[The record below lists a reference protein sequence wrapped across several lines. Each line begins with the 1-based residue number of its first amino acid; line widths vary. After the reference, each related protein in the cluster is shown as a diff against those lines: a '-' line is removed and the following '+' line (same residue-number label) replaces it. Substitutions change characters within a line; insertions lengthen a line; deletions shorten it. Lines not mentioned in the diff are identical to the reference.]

1 MDHFGSI
8 QTPIMFYLN
17 QATDNMKHVYRL
29 SRLWCAPVMAIV
41 MVISLAMTGCQT
53 MRSPSTTLSNTILQS
68 SSSLPKVIA
77 TAPTNLPHMD
87 ASQLSGKLIFIYLT
101 GFGENRQA
109 QLIETQMDGSNPK
122 TLYKV
127 NGTIMSLS
135 ASRLGDR
142 LIFTVQAGKSY
153 PKVVI
158 LDRATLQV
166 TDVSDVSAVSGVSG
180 VSAKRTHN
188 FSGAISPDGRQLL
201 LANSQM
207 GNPEIFLTDSSGNI
221 KQQLTQQPAIDLAP
235 VWLPDGKS
243 FIFTSD
249 KAKFLQPQ
257 LYQYYFAKQQFLPL
271 NLPGKINAIARVSPS
286 GRLITYV
293 SDNSQGRLADMATK
307 QSIAINN
314 EGLAEPANFSPDGN
328 YLLYSAKNRIKIIPV
343 PTFEPLA
350 PQQSPV
356 SWTIEFADSN
366 HQPFTI
372 REPIWVIP

>member
-1 MDHFGSI
+1 
-8 QTPIMFYLN
+8 MFYLN
-17 QATDNMKHVYRL
+17 ETSNNMKHVYPL
-29 SRLWCAPVMAIV
+29 SRLWCAPVIAIV
-41 MVISLAMTGCQT
+41 MTISLAMTGCQT
-53 MRSPSTTLSNTILQS
+53 IRSPSTTLSNTTLQS
-68 SSSLPKVIA
+68 STSLPKVIA

-87 ASQLSGKLIFIYLT
+87 ANQLSGKLIFIYLT

-109 QLIETQMDGSNPK
+109 QLIETQIDGSDPK

-142 LIFTVQAGKSY
+142 LIFTVQAGNSY
-153 PKVVI
+153 PQVVI

-166 TDVSDVSAVSGVSG
+166 TEISAVSGR
-180 VSAKRTHN
+180 RTHN

-207 GNPEIFLTDSSGNI
+207 GNPEIFLTDSSGNV
-221 KQQLTQQPAIDLAP
+221 KQQLTHQPAIDLAP
-235 VWLPDGKS
+235 VWLPDGQS

-271 NLPGKINAIARVSPS
+271 NLPGKTNAIARISPT

-307 QSIAINN
+307 KSIAINN

-343 PTFEPLA
+343 PTFESLRL
-350 PQQSPV
+350 QQSPA
-356 SWTIEFADSN
+356 SWTIQFADSN

-372 REPIWVIP
+372 REPIWVTP

>member
-1 MDHFGSI
+1 
-8 QTPIMFYLN
+8 MFYLN
-17 QATDNMKHVYRL
+17 QATNNMKHVYL
-29 SRLWCAPVMAIV
+29 LPRLWCAAVMAIV
-41 MVISLAMTGCQT
+41 MAISLAMTGCQT
-53 MRSPSTTLSNTILQS
+53 MHSPSTTLSNTTLQS
-68 SSSLPKVIA
+68 STSLPKVIEA
-77 TAPTNLPHMD
+77 VPTNLPHMD
-87 ASQLSGKLIFIYLT
+87 ARQLSGKLIFIYLT

-109 QLIETQMDGSNPK
+109 QLIETQIDGSDPK

-135 ASRLGDR
+135 SSRLGDR

-166 TDVSDVSAVSGVSG
+166 TEVSAVS
-180 VSAKRTHN
+180 AKRAHN

-221 KQQLTQQPAIDLAP
+221 KQQLTHQPAIDLAP
-235 VWLPDGKS
+235 VWLPDGQS

-271 NLPGKINAIARVSPS
+271 NLPGKTNAIARISPT

-307 QSIAINN
+307 KSIAIND

-343 PTFEPLA
+343 PTFETLTL
-350 PQQSPV
+350 QQSPA
-356 SWTIEFADSN
+356 SWIIEFADSN

-372 REPIWVIP
+372 REPIWVNY

>member
-1 MDHFGSI
+1 
-8 QTPIMFYLN
+8 MFYLN
-17 QATDNMKHVYRL
+17 QATNNMKHVYL
-29 SRLWCAPVMAIV
+29 LPRLWCAAVMAIV
-41 MVISLAMTGCQT
+41 MAISLAMTGCQT
-53 MRSPSTTLSNTILQS
+53 MRSPSTTLSSNNTLQGS
-68 SSSLPKVIA
+68 TSLPKVIEA
-77 TAPTNLPHMD
+77 VPTNLPHMD
-87 ASQLSGKLIFIYLT
+87 ARQLSGKLIFIYLT

-142 LIFTVQAGKSY
+142 LIFTVQAGNSY
-153 PKVVI
+153 PQVVI

-166 TDVSDVSAVSGVSG
+166 TEISAVSGR
-180 VSAKRTHN
+180 RTHN

-207 GNPEIFLTDSSGNI
+207 GNPEIFLTDSSGNV
-221 KQQLTQQPAIDLAP
+221 KQQLTHQPAIDLAP
-235 VWLPDGKS
+235 VWLPDGQS

-271 NLPGKINAIARVSPS
+271 NLPGKTNAIARISPT

-307 QSIAINN
+307 KSIAINN

-350 PQQSPV
+350 PQQSPAN
-356 SWTIEFADSN
+356 WTVEFADSN

-372 REPIWVIP
+372 REPIWVTH

>member
-1 MDHFGSI
+1 
-8 QTPIMFYLN
+8 
-17 QATDNMKHVYRL
+17 
-29 SRLWCAPVMAIV
+29 MAIV
-41 MVISLAMTGCQT
+41 MAISLAMTGCQT
-53 MRSPSTTLSNTILQS
+53 MRSPSTTLSSTSLQS
-68 SSSLPKVIA
+68 STSLPKVIEA
-77 TAPTNLPHMD
+77 VPTNLPHMD
-87 ASQLSGKLIFIYLT
+87 ARQLSGKLIFIYLT

-109 QLIETQMDGSNPK
+109 QLIETQIDGSDPK

-142 LIFTVQAGKSY
+142 LIFTVQAGNSY
-153 PKVVI
+153 PQVVI

-166 TDVSDVSAVSGVSG
+166 TEISAVSGR
-180 VSAKRTHN
+180 RTHN

-207 GNPEIFLTDSSGNI
+207 GNPEIFLTDSSGNV
-221 KQQLTQQPAIDLAP
+221 KQQLTHQPAIDLAP
-235 VWLPDGKS
+235 VWLPDGQS

-271 NLPGKINAIARVSPS
+271 NLPGKTNAIARISPT

-293 SDNSQGRLADMATK
+293 SNNSQGRLADMATK
-307 QSIAINN
+307 KSIAIND
-314 EGLAEPANFSPDGN
+314 EGLAEPANFSSDGN

-356 SWTIEFADSN
+356 SWTIEFTDSN

>member
-1 MDHFGSI
+1 
-8 QTPIMFYLN
+8 MFCLN
-17 QATDNMKHVYRL
+17 QATNNMKHVYL
-29 SRLWCAPVMAIV
+29 LPRLWCAAVMAIV
-41 MVISLAMTGCQT
+41 MAISLAMTGCQT
-53 MRSPSTTLSNTILQS
+53 MRSPSTTLSNTTLQS
-68 SSSLPKVIA
+68 STSLPKVIEA
-77 TAPTNLPHMD
+77 VPTNLPHMD
-87 ASQLSGKLIFIYLT
+87 ARQLSGKLIFIYLT

-109 QLIETQMDGSNPK
+109 QLIETQIDGSDPK

-142 LIFTVQAGKSY
+142 LIFTVQAGNSY
-153 PKVVI
+153 PQVVI

-166 TDVSDVSAVSGVSG
+166 TEISAVSGR
-180 VSAKRTHN
+180 RTHN

-207 GNPEIFLTDSSGNI
+207 GNPEIFLTDSSGNV
-221 KQQLTQQPAIDLAP
+221 KQQLTHQPAIDLAP
-235 VWLPDGKS
+235 VWLPDGQS

-271 NLPGKINAIARVSPS
+271 NLPGKTNAIARISPT

-307 QSIAINN
+307 KSIAINN

-343 PTFEPLA
+343 PTFESLRL
-350 PQQSPV
+350 QQSPA

-372 REPIWVIP
+372 REPIWVTP

>member
-1 MDHFGSI
+1 
-8 QTPIMFYLN
+8 MFCRN
-17 QATDNMKHVYRL
+17 ETSNNMRHVYPLPRF
-29 SRLWCAPVMAIV
+29 WCAAVMAIV
-41 MVISLAMTGCQT
+41 MAISLAMTGCQT
-53 MRSPSTTLSNTILQS
+53 MRSPSTNLSSTSLQS
-68 SSSLPKVIA
+68 STSLPKVIA
-77 TAPTNLPHMD
+77 TVPTNLPHMD
-87 ASQLSGKLIFIYLT
+87 ARQLSGKLIFIYLT

-109 QLIETQMDGSNPK
+109 QLIETQIDGSNSK

-127 NGTIMSLS
+127 NGTMMSLS

-153 PKVVI
+153 PQVVI

-166 TDVSDVSAVSGVSG
+166 TEISA

-201 LANSQM
+201 LANSQL

-221 KQQLTQQPAIDLAP
+221 KQQLTHQPAIDLAP
-235 VWLPDGKS
+235 VWLPDGQS

-271 NLPGKINAIARVSPS
+271 NLPGKTNAIARISPS

-307 QSIAINN
+307 KSIAINN

-343 PTFEPLA
+343 PTFETLT

-366 HQPFTI
+366 HRPFTI
-372 REPIWVIP
+372 REPIWVTP

>member
-1 MDHFGSI
+1 
-8 QTPIMFYLN
+8 
-17 QATDNMKHVYRL
+17 
-29 SRLWCAPVMAIV
+29 
-41 MVISLAMTGCQT
+41 
-53 MRSPSTTLSNTILQS
+53 
-68 SSSLPKVIA
+68 
-77 TAPTNLPHMD
+77 
-87 ASQLSGKLIFIYLT
+87 
-101 GFGENRQA
+101 
-109 QLIETQMDGSNPK
+109 
-122 TLYKV
+122 
-127 NGTIMSLS
+127 MSLS
-135 ASRLGDR
+135 SSRLGDR

-158 LDRATLQV
+158 LDRATLQI
-166 TDVSDVSAVSGVSG
+166 TGVSA
-180 VSAKRTHN
+180 VSAKRTHS

-221 KQQLTQQPAIDLAP
+221 KQQLTHQPAIDLAP
-235 VWLPDGKS
+235 VWLPDGQS

-271 NLPGKINAIARVSPS
+271 NLPGKTNAIARVSPS
-286 GRLITYV
+286 GRLIAYV

-307 QSIAINN
+307 KSIAIND

-343 PTFEPLA
+343 PTFETLTL
-350 PQQSPV
+350 QQSPA

-372 REPIWVIP
+372 REPIWVNY

>member
-1 MDHFGSI
+1 
-8 QTPIMFYLN
+8 MFCRSL
-17 QATDNMKHVYRL
+17 ATNNMKYVYPL
-29 SRLWCAPVMAIV
+29 PRLWCAPVMAIV
-41 MVISLAMTGCQT
+41 MAISLAMTGCQT
-53 MRSPSTTLSNTILQS
+53 MHSPSTNISSTSLQS
-68 SSSLPKVIA
+68 SSSLPRVIA

-87 ASQLSGKLIFIYLT
+87 ARQLSGKLIFIYLT

-109 QLIETQMDGSNPK
+109 QLIETQIDGSDPK

-166 TDVSDVSAVSGVSG
+166 TEISGVSG
-180 VSAKRTHN
+180 VSDVSGISAKRTHN

-201 LANSQM
+201 LANSQL

-235 VWLPDGKS
+235 VWLPDGQS

-271 NLPGKINAIARVSPS
+271 NLPGKTNAIARVSPT

-293 SDNSQGRLADMATK
+293 SDNSQGRLVDMATK
-307 QSIAINN
+307 KSIAINN
-314 EGLAEPANFSPDGN
+314 EGLAEPANFSPDDN
-328 YLLYSAKNRIKIIPV
+328 YLLYSAKNRIKITPV

-350 PQQSPV
+350 PQQSPI

-366 HQPFTI
+366 HQLFTI
-372 REPIWVIP
+372 REPIWVNY

>member
-1 MDHFGSI
+1 
-8 QTPIMFYLN
+8 MFCRSL
-17 QATDNMKHVYRL
+17 ATNNMKYVYPL
-29 SRLWCAPVMAIV
+29 PRLWCAAVMAIV
-41 MVISLAMTGCQT
+41 MAISLAITGCQT
-53 MRSPSTTLSNTILQS
+53 MHSPSTTLSNTTLQS
-68 SSSLPKVIA
+68 SSSLPRVIA

-109 QLIETQMDGSNPK
+109 QLIETQIDGSNSK

-135 ASRLGDR
+135 SSRLGDR

-153 PKVVI
+153 PQVVI

-166 TDVSDVSAVSGVSG
+166 TEISA

-188 FSGAISPDGRQLL
+188 FSGTISPDGRQLL
-201 LANSQM
+201 LANSQP

-221 KQQLTQQPAIDLAP
+221 KQQLTHQPAIDLAP
-235 VWLPDGKS
+235 VWLPDGQS

-271 NLPGKINAIARVSPS
+271 NLPGKTNAIARVSPS

-307 QSIAINN
+307 KSIAIND

-343 PTFEPLA
+343 PTFETLTL
-350 PQQSPV
+350 QQSPA
-356 SWTIEFADSN
+356 SWIIEFADSN

>member
-1 MDHFGSI
+1 
-8 QTPIMFYLN
+8 MFYLN
-17 QATDNMKHVYRL
+17 QATNNMKHVYQL
-29 SRLWCAPVMAIV
+29 PRLWCAAVMA
-41 MVISLAMTGCQT
+41 ISLAMTGCQT
-53 MRSPSTTLSNTILQS
+53 MRSPSTNLSNTSLQS
-68 SSSLPKVIA
+68 STSLPKVIA
-77 TAPTNLPHMD
+77 TAPTNLPDLHIR
-87 ASQLSGKLIFIYLT
+87 QLSGKLIFIYLT

-127 NGTIMSLS
+127 SGTIMSLS

-166 TDVSDVSAVSGVSG
+166 TDVSGGSGVSG

-221 KQQLTQQPAIDLAP
+221 KQQLTHQPAIDLAP
-235 VWLPDGKS
+235 VWLPDGQS

-271 NLPGKINAIARVSPS
+271 NLPGKTNAIARVSPS
-286 GRLITYV
+286 GSLITYV
-293 SDNSQGRLADMATK
+293 SDNSQGKLADMATK
-307 QSIAINN
+307 KSIAIND

-328 YLLYSAKNRIKIIPV
+328 YLLYSAKNRLKIIPV
-343 PTFEPLA
+343 PNFETLT

-356 SWTIEFADSN
+356 SWTIQFADSN

-372 REPIWVIP
+372 REPIWVNY

>member
-1 MDHFGSI
+1 
-8 QTPIMFYLN
+8 MFCLN
-17 QATDNMKHVYRL
+17 QATDNMKHVYQL
-29 SRLWCAPVMAIV
+29 PRLWCAAVMAIV
-41 MVISLAMTGCQT
+41 MAISLAMTGCQT
-53 MRSPSTTLSNTILQS
+53 MRSPSTNISSTSLQS
-68 SSSLPKVIA
+68 STSLPKVIEA
-77 TAPTNLPHMD
+77 VPTNLPHMD
-87 ASQLSGKLIFIYLT
+87 ARQLSGKLIFIYLT

-109 QLIETQMDGSNPK
+109 QLIETQIDGSDPK

-142 LIFTVQAGKSY
+142 LIFTVQAGNSY
-153 PKVVI
+153 PQVVI

-166 TDVSDVSAVSGVSG
+166 TEISAVSGR
-180 VSAKRTHN
+180 RTHN

-207 GNPEIFLTDSSGNI
+207 GNPEIFLTDSSGNV
-221 KQQLTQQPAIDLAP
+221 KQQLTHQPAIDLAP
-235 VWLPDGKS
+235 VWLPDGQS

-271 NLPGKINAIARVSPS
+271 NLPGKTNAIARISPT

-307 QSIAINN
+307 KSIAIND

-343 PTFEPLA
+343 PTFEPLRL
-350 PQQSPV
+350 QQSPA

-372 REPIWVIP
+372 REPIWVTP

>member
-1 MDHFGSI
+1 
-8 QTPIMFYLN
+8 MFCLN
-17 QATDNMKHVYRL
+17 HATNNMKHVYPL
-29 SRLWCAPVMAIV
+29 PRLWCAAVMAIV
-41 MVISLAMTGCQT
+41 MAISLAMTGCQT
-53 MRSPSTTLSNTILQS
+53 IRSPSTTLSNTTLQS
-68 SSSLPKVIA
+68 SASLPKVIA
-77 TAPTNLPHMD
+77 TAPTNLSHMD
-87 ASQLSGKLIFIYLT
+87 ASELSGKLIFIYLT
-101 GFGENRQA
+101 GFGANRQA
-109 QLIETQMDGSNPK
+109 QLIETQIDGSDPK

-166 TDVSDVSAVSGVSG
+166 TEISG
-180 VSAKRTHN
+180 VSAKGTHN

-221 KQQLTQQPAIDLAP
+221 KQQLTHQPAIDLAP
-235 VWLPDGKS
+235 VWLPDGQS

-271 NLPGKINAIARVSPS
+271 NLPGKTNAIARVSPT

-293 SDNSQGRLADMATK
+293 SDNSQGRLVDMATK
-307 QSIAINN
+307 KSIAINN

-343 PTFEPLA
+343 PSFETLT

-356 SWTIEFADSN
+356 SWTIEFDDSN
-366 HQPFTI
+366 HRPFTI
-372 REPIWVIP
+372 REPIWVNY

>member
-1 MDHFGSI
+1 
-8 QTPIMFYLN
+8 MFYLN
-17 QATDNMKHVYRL
+17 QATNNMKHVYQL
-29 SRLWCAPVMAIV
+29 PRLWCAAVMA
-41 MVISLAMTGCQT
+41 ISLAMTGCQT
-53 MRSPSTTLSNTILQS
+53 MRSPSTTLSNTTLQS
-68 SSSLPKVIA
+68 STSLPKVIA
-77 TAPTNLPHMD
+77 TAPTNLPDLHIR
-87 ASQLSGKLIFIYLT
+87 QLSGKLIFIYLT

-109 QLIETQMDGSNPK
+109 QLIETQIDGSDPK

-135 ASRLGDR
+135 SSRLGDR

-166 TDVSDVSAVSGVSG
+166 TEISGVSG
-180 VSAKRTHN
+180 VSAVSAKRAHN

-221 KQQLTQQPAIDLAP
+221 KQQLTHQPAIDLAP
-235 VWLPDGKS
+235 VWLPDGQS

-271 NLPGKINAIARVSPS
+271 NLPGKTNAIARVSPS
-286 GRLITYV
+286 GRLMTYV
-293 SDNSQGRLADMATK
+293 SDNSQGRLTDMATK
-307 QSIAINN
+307 KSIAIND

-343 PTFEPLA
+343 PNFERLA

-356 SWTIEFADSN
+356 SWTIQFADSN
-366 HQPFTI
+366 QQLFTI
-372 REPIWVIP
+372 REPIWVNY

>member
-1 MDHFGSI
+1 
-8 QTPIMFYLN
+8 MFYLN
-17 QATDNMKHVYRL
+17 QATNNMKHVYL
-29 SRLWCAPVMAIV
+29 LPRLWCVAVMA
-41 MVISLAMTGCQT
+41 ISLAMTGCQT
-53 MRSPSTTLSNTILQS
+53 MRSPSTTLSKISLQS
-68 SSSLPKVIA
+68 STSLPKVIA

-87 ASQLSGKLIFIYLT
+87 ARQLSGKLIFIYLT

-109 QLIETQMDGSNPK
+109 QLIETRMDGSNPK

-135 ASRLGDR
+135 SSRLGDR

-166 TDVSDVSAVSGVSG
+166 TEISGVSG
-180 VSAKRTHN
+180 VSAVSPKRAHN

-201 LANSQM
+201 LANSQP

-221 KQQLTQQPAIDLAP
+221 KQQLTHQPAIDLAP
-235 VWLPDGKS
+235 VWLPDGQS

-271 NLPGKINAIARVSPS
+271 KLPGKTNAIARISPS

-307 QSIAINN
+307 KSIAINN

-343 PTFEPLA
+343 PTFETLT

-366 HQPFTI
+366 HRPFTI
-372 REPIWVIP
+372 REPIWVTP

>member
-1 MDHFGSI
+1 
-8 QTPIMFYLN
+8 MFYLN
-17 QATDNMKHVYRL
+17 ETSNNMKHVYPL
-29 SRLWCAPVMAIV
+29 SRLWCAPVIAIV
-41 MVISLAMTGCQT
+41 MTISLAMTGCQT
-53 MRSPSTTLSNTILQS
+53 IRSPSTTLSNTTLQS
-68 SSSLPKVIA
+68 STSLPKVIA

-87 ASQLSGKLIFIYLT
+87 ANQLSGKLIFIYLT

-109 QLIETQMDGSNPK
+109 QLIETQIDGSDPK

-142 LIFTVQAGKSY
+142 LIFTVQAGNSY
-153 PKVVI
+153 PQVVI

-166 TDVSDVSAVSGVSG
+166 TEISAVSGR
-180 VSAKRTHN
+180 RTHN

-207 GNPEIFLTDSSGNI
+207 GNPEIFLTDSSGNV
-221 KQQLTQQPAIDLAP
+221 KQQLTHQPAIDLAP
-235 VWLPDGKS
+235 VWLPDGQS

-271 NLPGKINAIARVSPS
+271 NLPGKTNAIARISPT

-307 QSIAINN
+307 KSIAINN

-343 PTFEPLA
+343 PTFESLRL
-350 PQQSPV
+350 QQSPA

-372 REPIWVIP
+372 REPIWVTP

>member
-1 MDHFGSI
+1 
-8 QTPIMFYLN
+8 MFCLN
-17 QATDNMKHVYRL
+17 HATNNMKHVYPL
-29 SRLWCAPVMAIV
+29 PRLWCAAVMAIV
-41 MVISLAMTGCQT
+41 MAISLAMTGCQT
-53 MRSPSTTLSNTILQS
+53 MRSPSTNLSSTSLQS
-68 SSSLPKVIA
+68 STSLPKVIA
-77 TAPTNLPHMD
+77 TAPTNLSDVH

-109 QLIETQMDGSNPK
+109 QLIETQIDGSDPE

-166 TDVSDVSAVSGVSG
+166 TEISA

-207 GNPEIFLTDSSGNI
+207 GNPEIFLTDSSGSI
-221 KQQLTQQPAIDLAP
+221 KQQLTHQPAIDLAP
-235 VWLPDGKS
+235 VWLPDGQS

-249 KAKFLQPQ
+249 KVKFLQPQ

-271 NLPGKINAIARVSPS
+271 NLPGKTNAIARVSPS

-293 SDNSQGRLADMATK
+293 SDNSQGRLVDMATK
-307 QSIAINN
+307 KSIAINN

-343 PTFEPLA
+343 PTFEPLT

-356 SWTIEFADSN
+356 SWTIQFADSN

-372 REPIWVIP
+372 REPIWVTP

>member
-1 MDHFGSI
+1 
-8 QTPIMFYLN
+8 MFYLN
-17 QATDNMKHVYRL
+17 ETSNNMKHVYL
-29 SRLWCAPVMAIV
+29 LPRLWCAAVMAIV
-41 MVISLAMTGCQT
+41 MAISLAMTGCQT
-53 MRSPSTTLSNTILQS
+53 MRSPSINLSSTSLQS
-68 SSSLPKVIA
+68 STSLPKVIA

-109 QLIETQMDGSNPK
+109 QLIETQIDGSDPK

-142 LIFTVQAGKSY
+142 LIFTVQAGNSY
-153 PKVVI
+153 PQVVI

-166 TDVSDVSAVSGVSG
+166 TEISAVSGR
-180 VSAKRTHN
+180 RTHN

-207 GNPEIFLTDSSGNI
+207 GNPEIFLTDSSGNV
-221 KQQLTQQPAIDLAP
+221 KQQLTHQPAIDLAP
-235 VWLPDGKS
+235 VWLPDGQS

-271 NLPGKINAIARVSPS
+271 NLPGKTNAIARISPS

-307 QSIAINN
+307 KSIAIND

-343 PTFEPLA
+343 PTFESLRL
-350 PQQSPV
+350 QQSPAN
-356 SWTIEFADSN
+356 WTIQFTDSN

>member
-1 MDHFGSI
+1 
-8 QTPIMFYLN
+8 MFYLN
-17 QATDNMKHVYRL
+17 ETSNNMKHVYL
-29 SRLWCAPVMAIV
+29 LPRLWCAAVMAIV
-41 MVISLAMTGCQT
+41 MAISLAMTGQT
-53 MRSPSTTLSNTILQS
+53 MRSPSTTLSSNNTLQGS
-68 SSSLPKVIA
+68 TSLPKVIEA
-77 TAPTNLPHMD
+77 VPTNLPHMD
-87 ASQLSGKLIFIYLT
+87 ARQLSGKLIFIYLT

-109 QLIETQMDGSNPK
+109 QLIETQIDGSDPK

-142 LIFTVQAGKSY
+142 LIFTVQAGNSY
-153 PKVVI
+153 PQVVI

-166 TDVSDVSAVSGVSG
+166 TDVSDVFGGAA

-221 KQQLTQQPAIDLAP
+221 KQQLTHQPAIDLAP
-235 VWLPDGKS
+235 VWLPDGQS

-271 NLPGKINAIARVSPS
+271 NLPGKTNAIARVSPR

-307 QSIAINN
+307 KSIAINN

-350 PQQSPV
+350 PQQPPV

-372 REPIWVIP
+372 REPIWVTP

>member
-1 MDHFGSI
+1 
-8 QTPIMFYLN
+8 
-17 QATDNMKHVYRL
+17 MKHVYPL
-29 SRLWCAPVMAIV
+29 LGLWCVLVMA
-41 MVISLAMTGCQT
+41 ISLAMTGCQS
-53 MRSPSTTLSNTILQS
+53 MRSPSTTLSNTSLQS
-68 SSSLPKVIA
+68 STSLPKVIA
-77 TAPTNLPHMD
+77 TAPTNLPHID
-87 ASQLSGKLIFIYLT
+87 ASHLSGKLIFIYLT

-109 QLIETQMDGSNPK
+109 QLIETQIDGSDPK

-166 TDVSDVSAVSGVSG
+166 TEISA

-221 KQQLTQQPAIDLAP
+221 KQQLTHQPAIDLAP
-235 VWLPDGKS
+235 VWLPDGQS

-271 NLPGKINAIARVSPS
+271 NLPGKTNAIARVSPS

-293 SDNSQGRLADMATK
+293 SDNSQGRLTDMATK
-307 QSIAINN
+307 KSIAINN

-343 PTFEPLA
+343 PTFEPLT

-356 SWTIEFADSN
+356 SWTIQFADSN

-372 REPIWVIP
+372 REPIWVTP

>member
-1 MDHFGSI
+1 
-8 QTPIMFYLN
+8 MFYLN
-17 QATDNMKHVYRL
+17 QATNNMKHVYPL
-29 SRLWCAPVMAIV
+29 PRLWCAAVMA
-41 MVISLAMTGCQT
+41 ISLAMTGCQT
-53 MRSPSTTLSNTILQS
+53 MHSPSTTLSNTTLQS
-68 SSSLPKVIA
+68 STSLPKVIA
-77 TAPTNLPHMD
+77 TAPTNLPQMD
-87 ASQLSGKLIFIYLT
+87 ASHLSGKLIFIYLT

-109 QLIETQMDGSNPK
+109 QLIETQMDGSDPK

-166 TDVSDVSAVSGVSG
+166 TEISA

-221 KQQLTQQPAIDLAP
+221 KQQLTHQPAIDLAP
-235 VWLPDGKS
+235 VWLPDGQS

-271 NLPGKINAIARVSPS
+271 NLPGKTNAIARVSPS

-293 SDNSQGRLADMATK
+293 SDNSQGRFADMATK
-307 QSIAINN
+307 KNIAIND

-343 PTFEPLA
+343 PTFKPLA
-350 PQQSPV
+350 SQQSPV
-356 SWTIEFADSN
+356 SWTVEFADSN

>member
-1 MDHFGSI
+1 
-8 QTPIMFYLN
+8 MFYRN
-17 QATDNMKHVYRL
+17 ETSNNMKHYHQL
-29 SRLWCAPVMAIV
+29 PRLWCAAVMA
-41 MVISLAMTGCQT
+41 ISLAMTGCQT
-53 MRSPSTTLSNTILQS
+53 MHSPSINLSSTSLQS
-68 SSSLPKVIA
+68 STSLPKVIA

-109 QLIETQMDGSNPK
+109 QLIETQIDGSDPK

-135 ASRLGDR
+135 SSRLGDR

-166 TDVSDVSAVSGVSG
+166 TDVSAVSGG
-180 VSAKRTHN
+180 AAVSAKRTHN

-221 KQQLTQQPAIDLAP
+221 KQQLTHQPAIDLAP

-257 LYQYYFAKQQFLPL
+257 LYQYYFAKQQILSL
-271 NLPGKINAIARVSPS
+271 NLPGKTNAIARVSPS

-307 QSIAINN
+307 KSIAIND

-343 PTFEPLA
+343 PTFETLTL
-350 PQQSPV
+350 QQSPA
-356 SWTIEFADSN
+356 SWIIEFADSN

-372 REPIWVIP
+372 REPIWVNY

>member
-1 MDHFGSI
+1 
-8 QTPIMFYLN
+8 MFYLN
-17 QATDNMKHVYRL
+17 QATNNMKHVYLL
-29 SRLWCAPVMAIV
+29 SRLWCAPFMAIG
-41 MVISLAMTGCQT
+41 MAISLAMTGCQT
-53 MRSPSTTLSNTILQS
+53 MRSPSTNLSNTSLQS
-68 SSSLPKVIA
+68 STSLPKVIA
-77 TAPTNLPHMD
+77 TAPTNLPDLHIR
-87 ASQLSGKLIFIYLT
+87 QLSGKLIFIYLT

-109 QLIETQMDGSNPK
+109 QLIETQIDGSDPK

-135 ASRLGDR
+135 SSRLGDR

-166 TDVSDVSAVSGVSG
+166 TEVSAVS
-180 VSAKRTHN
+180 AKRAHN

-221 KQQLTQQPAIDLAP
+221 KQQLTHQPAIDLAP
-235 VWLPDGKS
+235 VWLPDGQS

-271 NLPGKINAIARVSPS
+271 NLPGKTNAIARISPT

-293 SDNSQGRLADMATK
+293 SDNSQGRLTDMATK
-307 QSIAINN
+307 KSIAINN
-314 EGLAEPANFSPDGN
+314 AGLAEPANFSPDGN
-328 YLLYSAKNRIKIIPV
+328 YLLYSAKNRIKITPV
-343 PTFEPLA
+343 PTFERLA

-372 REPIWVIP
+372 REPIWVNY

>member
-1 MDHFGSI
+1 
-8 QTPIMFYLN
+8 MFYLN
-17 QATDNMKHVYRL
+17 ETSNNMKHVYL
-29 SRLWCAPVMAIV
+29 LPRLWCAAVMAIV
-41 MVISLAMTGCQT
+41 MAISLAMTGCQT
-53 MRSPSTTLSNTILQS
+53 MHSPSTNISSTSLQS
-68 SSSLPKVIA
+68 STSLPKVIA

-109 QLIETQMDGSNPK
+109 QLIETQIDGSDPK

-142 LIFTVQAGKSY
+142 LIFTVQAGNSY
-153 PKVVI
+153 PQVVI

-166 TDVSDVSAVSGVSG
+166 TEISAVSGR
-180 VSAKRTHN
+180 RTHN

-221 KQQLTQQPAIDLAP
+221 KQQLTHQPAIDLAP
-235 VWLPDGKS
+235 VWLPDGQS

-257 LYQYYFAKQQFLPL
+257 LYQYHFAKQQFLPL
-271 NLPGKINAIARVSPS
+271 NLPGKTNAIARVSPS

-307 QSIAINN
+307 KNIAIND

-343 PTFEPLA
+343 PTFKPLA
-350 PQQSPV
+350 SQQSPV
-356 SWTIEFADSN
+356 SWTVEFADSN

>member
-1 MDHFGSI
+1 
-8 QTPIMFYLN
+8 
-17 QATDNMKHVYRL
+17 MKHVYL
-29 SRLWCAPVMAIV
+29 LPRLWCAAVMAIV
-41 MVISLAMTGCQT
+41 MAISLAMTGCQT
-53 MRSPSTTLSNTILQS
+53 MHSPSTTLSSTTLQS
-68 SSSLPKVIA
+68 SSSLPKVIEA
-77 TAPTNLPHMD
+77 VPTNLPHMD

-109 QLIETQMDGSNPK
+109 QLIETQIDGSDPK

-166 TDVSDVSAVSGVSG
+166 TEISA

-207 GNPEIFLTDSSGNI
+207 GNPEIFLTDSSGNV
-221 KQQLTQQPAIDLAP
+221 KQQLTHQPAIDLAP
-235 VWLPDGKS
+235 VWLPDGQS

-271 NLPGKINAIARVSPS
+271 NLPGKTNAIARISPT

-307 QSIAINN
+307 KSIAINN

-343 PTFEPLA
+343 PTFESLRL
-350 PQQSPV
+350 QQSPA

-372 REPIWVIP
+372 REPIWVTP

>member
-1 MDHFGSI
+1 
-8 QTPIMFYLN
+8 
-17 QATDNMKHVYRL
+17 MKHFYPL
-29 SRLWCAPVMAIV
+29 PRLWCAAVMAIV
-41 MVISLAMTGCQT
+41 MTISLAMTGCQT
-53 MRSPSTTLSNTILQS
+53 MHSPSTTLSNTTLQIS
-68 SSSLPKVIA
+68 TSLPKVIA
-77 TAPTNLPHMD
+77 TAPTNLSDVH

-109 QLIETQMDGSNPK
+109 QLIETQIDGSDPE

-166 TDVSDVSAVSGVSG
+166 TEISAVS
-180 VSAKRTHN
+180 AKGTHN

-201 LANSQM
+201 LANSQL

-221 KQQLTQQPAIDLAP
+221 KQQLTHQPAIDLAP
-235 VWLPDGKS
+235 VWLPDGQS

-271 NLPGKINAIARVSPS
+271 NLPGKTNAIARVSPS

-307 QSIAINN
+307 KSIAINN

-343 PTFEPLA
+343 PTFETLT

-356 SWTIEFADSN
+356 SWTIEFDDSN
-366 HQPFTI
+366 HRPFTI
-372 REPIWVIP
+372 REPIWVTP

>member
-1 MDHFGSI
+1 
-8 QTPIMFYLN
+8 MFYLN
-17 QATDNMKHVYRL
+17 ETSNNMKHVYPL

-41 MVISLAMTGCQT
+41 MAISLAMTGCQA
-53 MRSPSTTLSNTILQS
+53 MGSPSTTLSSTTLQI

-87 ASQLSGKLIFIYLT
+87 ASHLSGKLIFIYLT

-166 TDVSDVSAVSGVSG
+166 TEISAVSGVSA

-221 KQQLTQQPAIDLAP
+221 KQQLTHQPAIDLAP
-235 VWLPDGKS
+235 VWLPDGQS

-257 LYQYYFAKQQFLPL
+257 LYQYYFAKQQILPL
-271 NLPGKINAIARVSPS
+271 NLPGKTNAIARVSPS

-293 SDNSQGRLADMATK
+293 SDNSQGKLADRATK
-307 QSIAINN
+307 QSIAIND

-350 PQQSPV
+350 PQQSPAN
-356 SWTIEFADSN
+356 WTIQFADSN

>member
-1 MDHFGSI
+1 
-8 QTPIMFYLN
+8 MFYLN
-17 QATDNMKHVYRL
+17 QATNNMKHVYL
-29 SRLWCAPVMAIV
+29 LPRLWCAAVMAIV
-41 MVISLAMTGCQT
+41 MAISLAMTGCQT
-53 MRSPSTTLSNTILQS
+53 MRSPSTTLSSNNTLQGS
-68 SSSLPKVIA
+68 TSLPKVIEA
-77 TAPTNLPHMD
+77 VPTNLPHMD
-87 ASQLSGKLIFIYLT
+87 ARQLSGKLIFIYLT

-109 QLIETQMDGSNPK
+109 QLIETQIDGSDPK

-142 LIFTVQAGKSY
+142 LIFTVQAGNSY
-153 PKVVI
+153 PQVVI

-166 TDVSDVSAVSGVSG
+166 TEISAVSGR
-180 VSAKRTHN
+180 RTHN

-207 GNPEIFLTDSSGNI
+207 GNPEIFLTDSSGNV
-221 KQQLTQQPAIDLAP
+221 KQQLTHQPAIDLAP
-235 VWLPDGKS
+235 VWLPDGQS

-271 NLPGKINAIARVSPS
+271 NLPGKTNAIARISPT

-307 QSIAINN
+307 KSIAINN

-343 PTFEPLA
+343 PTFESLRL
-350 PQQSPV
+350 QQSPA

-372 REPIWVIP
+372 REPILVTP

>member
-1 MDHFGSI
+1 
-8 QTPIMFYLN
+8 MFCLN
-17 QATDNMKHVYRL
+17 QATNNMKHVYL
-29 SRLWCAPVMAIV
+29 LPRLWCAAVMAIV
-41 MVISLAMTGCQT
+41 MAISLAMTGCQT
-53 MRSPSTTLSNTILQS
+53 MRSPSTTLSSNNTLQGS
-68 SSSLPKVIA
+68 TSLPKVIEA
-77 TAPTNLPHMD
+77 VPTNLPHMD
-87 ASQLSGKLIFIYLT
+87 ARQLSGKLIFIYLT

-109 QLIETQMDGSNPK
+109 QLIETQIDGSDPK

-142 LIFTVQAGKSY
+142 LIFTVQAGNSY
-153 PKVVI
+153 PQVVI

-166 TDVSDVSAVSGVSG
+166 TEISAVSGR
-180 VSAKRTHN
+180 RTHN

-207 GNPEIFLTDSSGNI
+207 GNPEIFLTDSSGNV
-221 KQQLTQQPAIDLAP
+221 KQQLTHQPAIDLAP
-235 VWLPDGKS
+235 VWLPDGQS

-271 NLPGKINAIARVSPS
+271 NLPGKTNAIARVSPS

-307 QSIAINN
+307 KSIAINN

-343 PTFEPLA
+343 PTFEPLT
-350 PQQSPV
+350 PQQSPAN
-356 SWTIEFADSN
+356 WTIEFADSN

-372 REPIWVIP
+372 REPIWVTP

>member
-1 MDHFGSI
+1 
-8 QTPIMFYLN
+8 MFCLN
-17 QATDNMKHVYRL
+17 QATDNMKHVYL
-29 SRLWCAPVMAIV
+29 LPRLWCAAVMAIV
-41 MVISLAMTGCQT
+41 MAISLAMTGCQT
-53 MRSPSTTLSNTILQS
+53 MRSPSTTLSSNNTLQGS
-68 SSSLPKVIA
+68 TSLPKVIEA
-77 TAPTNLPHMD
+77 VPTNLPHMD
-87 ASQLSGKLIFIYLT
+87 ARQLSGKLIFIYLT

-109 QLIETQMDGSNPK
+109 QLIETQIDGSDPK

-142 LIFTVQAGKSY
+142 LIFTVQAGNSY
-153 PKVVI
+153 PQVVI

-166 TDVSDVSAVSGVSG
+166 TEISAVSGR
-180 VSAKRTHN
+180 RTHN

-207 GNPEIFLTDSSGNI
+207 GNPEIFLTDSSGNV
-221 KQQLTQQPAIDLAP
+221 KQQLTHQPAIDLAP
-235 VWLPDGKS
+235 VWLPDGQS

-271 NLPGKINAIARVSPS
+271 NLPGKTNAIARISPT

-307 QSIAINN
+307 KSIAINN

-343 PTFEPLA
+343 PTFESLRL
-350 PQQSPV
+350 QQSPA

-372 REPIWVIP
+372 REPIWVTP

>member
-1 MDHFGSI
+1 
-8 QTPIMFYLN
+8 MFCRN
-17 QATDNMKHVYRL
+17 ETSNTMKHVYQL
-29 SRLWCAPVMAIV
+29 PRLWCAAVMAIV
-41 MVISLAMTGCQT
+41 MAISLAMTGCQT
-53 MRSPSTTLSNTILQS
+53 MGSPSTTLSNTSLQS
-68 SSSLPKVIA
+68 SASLPKVIA

-109 QLIETQMDGSNPK
+109 QLIETQIDGSDPK

-153 PKVVI
+153 PQVVI

-166 TDVSDVSAVSGVSG
+166 TDVSG

-221 KQQLTQQPAIDLAP
+221 KQQLTHQPAIDLAP
-235 VWLPDGKS
+235 VWLPDSQS

-249 KAKFLQPQ
+249 KVKFLQPQ

-271 NLPGKINAIARVSPS
+271 NLPGKTNAIARVSPT

-307 QSIAINN
+307 KSIAINN

-328 YLLYSAKNRIKIIPV
+328 YLLYSAKNRIKITPV
-343 PTFEPLA
+343 PTFETLTL
-350 PQQSPV
+350 QQSPA
-356 SWTIEFADSN
+356 SWTIQFADSN

-372 REPIWVIP
+372 REPIWVNY

>member
-1 MDHFGSI
+1 
-8 QTPIMFYLN
+8 MFYLN
-17 QATDNMKHVYRL
+17 QATNNMKHVYQL
-29 SRLWCAPVMAIV
+29 PRLWCAAVMA
-41 MVISLAMTGCQT
+41 ISLAMTGCQT
-53 MRSPSTTLSNTILQS
+53 MRSPSTNLSNTSLQS
-68 SSSLPKVIA
+68 STSLPKVIA
-77 TAPTNLPHMD
+77 TAPTNLPDLHIR
-87 ASQLSGKLIFIYLT
+87 QLSGKLIFIYLT

-109 QLIETQMDGSNPK
+109 QLIETQIDGSDPK

-135 ASRLGDR
+135 SSRLGDR

-166 TDVSDVSAVSGVSG
+166 TEVSAVS
-180 VSAKRTHN
+180 AKRAHN

-221 KQQLTQQPAIDLAP
+221 KQQLTHQPAIDLAP
-235 VWLPDGKS
+235 VWLPDGQS

-271 NLPGKINAIARVSPS
+271 NLPGKTNAIARISPT

-307 QSIAINN
+307 KSIAIND

-343 PTFEPLA
+343 PNFERLA

-366 HQPFTI
+366 HRPFTI
-372 REPIWVIP
+372 REPIWVTP

>member
-1 MDHFGSI
+1 
-8 QTPIMFYLN
+8 
-17 QATDNMKHVYRL
+17 
-29 SRLWCAPVMAIV
+29 MAIV
-41 MVISLAMTGCQT
+41 MAISLAMTGCQT
-53 MRSPSTTLSNTILQS
+53 MRSPSTTLSSNNTLQGS
-68 SSSLPKVIA
+68 TSLPKVIEA
-77 TAPTNLPHMD
+77 VPTNLPHMD
-87 ASQLSGKLIFIYLT
+87 ARQLSGKLIFIYLT

-109 QLIETQMDGSNPK
+109 QLIETQIDGSDPK

-142 LIFTVQAGKSY
+142 LIFTVQAGNSY
-153 PKVVI
+153 PQVVI

-166 TDVSDVSAVSGVSG
+166 TEISAVSGR
-180 VSAKRTHN
+180 RTHN

-207 GNPEIFLTDSSGNI
+207 GNPEIFLTDSSGNV
-221 KQQLTQQPAIDLAP
+221 KQQLTHQPAIDLAP
-235 VWLPDGKS
+235 VWLPDGQS

-271 NLPGKINAIARVSPS
+271 NLPGKTNAIARISPT

-307 QSIAINN
+307 KSIAINN

-343 PTFEPLA
+343 PTFETLT
-350 PQQSPV
+350 PQQSPA

-372 REPIWVIP
+372 REPIWVTP

>member
-1 MDHFGSI
+1 
-8 QTPIMFYLN
+8 MFYLN
-17 QATDNMKHVYRL
+17 QATNNMKHVYL
-29 SRLWCAPVMAIV
+29 LPRLWCAAVMAIV
-41 MVISLAMTGCQT
+41 MAISLAMTGCQT
-53 MRSPSTTLSNTILQS
+53 MRSPSTTLSKISLQS
-68 SSSLPKVIA
+68 STSLPKVIA

-87 ASQLSGKLIFIYLT
+87 ARQLSGKLIFIYLT

-109 QLIETQMDGSNPK
+109 QLIETRMDGSNPK

-135 ASRLGDR
+135 SSRLGDR

-166 TDVSDVSAVSGVSG
+166 TEVSP
-180 VSAKRTHN
+180 KRAHN

-201 LANSQM
+201 LANSQP

-221 KQQLTQQPAIDLAP
+221 KQQLTHQPAIDLAP
-235 VWLPDGKS
+235 VWLPDGQS

-271 NLPGKINAIARVSPS
+271 KLPGKTNAIARISPS

-307 QSIAINN
+307 KSIAINN

-343 PTFEPLA
+343 PTFETLT

-366 HQPFTI
+366 HRPFTI
-372 REPIWVIP
+372 REPIWVTP

>member
-1 MDHFGSI
+1 
-8 QTPIMFYLN
+8 MFCLN
-17 QATDNMKHVYRL
+17 QATNNMKHVYQL
-29 SRLWCAPVMAIV
+29 SRLWCAAVMAIV
-41 MVISLAMTGCQT
+41 MAISLAMTGCQT
-53 MRSPSTTLSNTILQS
+53 MRSPSTTLSSNNTLQGS
-68 SSSLPKVIA
+68 TSLPKVIEA
-77 TAPTNLPHMD
+77 VPTNLPHMD
-87 ASQLSGKLIFIYLT
+87 ARQLSGKLIFIYLT

-109 QLIETQMDGSNPK
+109 QLIETQIDGSDPK

-142 LIFTVQAGKSY
+142 LIFTVQAGNSY
-153 PKVVI
+153 PQVVI

-166 TDVSDVSAVSGVSG
+166 TEISAVSGR
-180 VSAKRTHN
+180 RTHN

-207 GNPEIFLTDSSGNI
+207 GNPEIFLTDSSGNV
-221 KQQLTQQPAIDLAP
+221 KQQLTHQPAIDLAP
-235 VWLPDGKS
+235 VWLPDGQS

-271 NLPGKINAIARVSPS
+271 NLPGKTNAIARISPS

-307 QSIAINN
+307 KSIAINN

-343 PTFEPLA
+343 PTFESLRL
-350 PQQSPV
+350 QQSPA

-372 REPIWVIP
+372 REPIWVTP

>member
-1 MDHFGSI
+1 
-8 QTPIMFYLN
+8 MFCLN
-17 QATDNMKHVYRL
+17 QATNNMKHFYPL
-29 SRLWCAPVMAIV
+29 PRLWCAAVMAIV
-41 MVISLAMTGCQT
+41 MAISLAMTGCQT
-53 MRSPSTTLSNTILQS
+53 MRLPSTTLLNSTLQS
-68 SSSLPKVIA
+68 STSLPKVIA
-77 TAPTNLPHMD
+77 TAPTNLPHMHVR
-87 ASQLSGKLIFIYLT
+87 QLSGKLIFIYLT

-109 QLIETQMDGSNPK
+109 QLIETQIDGSDPK

-166 TDVSDVSAVSGVSG
+166 TEISG

-221 KQQLTQQPAIDLAP
+221 KQQLTHQPAIDLAP
-235 VWLPDGKS
+235 VWLPDGES
-243 FIFTSD
+243 FVFTSD

-271 NLPGKINAIARVSPS
+271 NLPGKTNAIARVSPS

-293 SDNSQGRLADMATK
+293 SDNSQGRLADMTTK
-307 QSIAINN
+307 KSIAIND
-314 EGLAEPANFSPDGN
+314 EGLAEPANFSHDGN

-343 PTFEPLA
+343 PTFETLTL
-350 PQQSPV
+350 QQSPA
-356 SWTIEFADSN
+356 SWTIQFADSN
-366 HQPFTI
+366 HQLFTI

>member
-1 MDHFGSI
+1 
-8 QTPIMFYLN
+8 MFCLN
-17 QATDNMKHVYRL
+17 QATDNMKHVYQL
-29 SRLWCAPVMAIV
+29 PRLWCAAVMAIV
-41 MVISLAMTGCQT
+41 MAISLAMTGCQT
-53 MRSPSTTLSNTILQS
+53 MRSPSTTLSSNNTLQGS
-68 SSSLPKVIA
+68 TSLPKVIEA
-77 TAPTNLPHMD
+77 VPTNLPHMD
-87 ASQLSGKLIFIYLT
+87 ARQLSGKLIFIYLT

-109 QLIETQMDGSNPK
+109 QLIETQIDGSDPK

-166 TDVSDVSAVSGVSG
+166 TEISG
-180 VSAKRTHN
+180 VSAKGTHN

-207 GNPEIFLTDSSGNI
+207 GNPEIFLTDSSGNV
-221 KQQLTQQPAIDLAP
+221 KQQLTHQPAIDLAP
-235 VWLPDGKS
+235 VWLPDGQS

-271 NLPGKINAIARVSPS
+271 NLPGKTNAIARVSPS

-307 QSIAINN
+307 KSIAINN

-343 PTFEPLA
+343 PTFESLRL
-350 PQQSPV
+350 QQSPA

-372 REPIWVIP
+372 REPIWVTP

>member
-8 QTPIMFYLN
+8 QTPIMFCLN
-17 QATDNMKHVYRL
+17 QATNNMKHVYQL

-41 MVISLAMTGCQT
+41 MAISLAMTGCQT
-53 MRSPSTTLSNTILQS
+53 MGLPSTTLSNTSLQS

-87 ASQLSGKLIFIYLT
+87 ANQLSGKLIFIYLT

-109 QLIETQMDGSNPK
+109 QLIETQMDGSDPK

-166 TDVSDVSAVSGVSG
+166 TDVFGVSG
-180 VSAKRTHN
+180 GAAVSAKRTHS

-207 GNPEIFLTDSSGNI
+207 GNPEIFLTDSRGNI
-221 KQQLTQQPAIDLAP
+221 KQQLTHQPAIDLAP
-235 VWLPDGKS
+235 VWLPDGQS

-271 NLPGKINAIARVSPS
+271 NLPGKTNAIARISPS

-307 QSIAINN
+307 KSIAIND

-343 PTFEPLA
+343 PTFEPLP

>member
-1 MDHFGSI
+1 
-8 QTPIMFYLN
+8 MFCRN
-17 QATDNMKHVYRL
+17 ETSNNMRHVYQL
-29 SRLWCAPVMAIV
+29 PRLWCAAVMAIV
-41 MVISLAMTGCQT
+41 MAISLAMTGCQT
-53 MRSPSTTLSNTILQS
+53 MRLPSTNLSNTSLQS
-68 SSSLPKVIA
+68 STSLPKVIA

-87 ASQLSGKLIFIYLT
+87 ARQLSGKLIFIYLT

-109 QLIETQMDGSNPK
+109 QLIETQIDGSDPE

-135 ASRLGDR
+135 SSRLGDR

-158 LDRATLQV
+158 LDRVTLQV
-166 TDVSDVSAVSGVSG
+166 TEISG
-180 VSAKRTHN
+180 VSAKPTHN
-188 FSGAISPDGRQLL
+188 FSGTISPDGRQLL

-221 KQQLTQQPAIDLAP
+221 KQQLTHQPAIDLAP
-235 VWLPDGKS
+235 VWLPDGES

-271 NLPGKINAIARVSPS
+271 NLPGKTNAIARVSPS

-307 QSIAINN
+307 KSIAINN

-343 PTFEPLA
+343 PTFETLT

-356 SWTIEFADSN
+356 SWTIEFDDSN
-366 HQPFTI
+366 HRPFTI
-372 REPIWVIP
+372 REPIWVTP